1 MNLENFVLTYLAHAA
16 LHSLMDGH
24 IVLLYSIEEAMANT
38 AIDACGWHLHV
49 WLLLLILPLQLQK
62 DLGASTIALPQQQ

>member
-1 MNLENFVLTYLAHAA
+1 MKIIAVYLEIFEEYKFRGFRRYLMNLENFVLTYLAHAA

-38 AIDACGWHLHV
+38 AIDACG
-49 WLLLLILPLQLQK
+49 
-62 DLGASTIALPQQQ
+62 